1 MKMVP
6 AEQFICHTAQFPLLH
21 CWSWAI
27 LHASSPFLFVSSCL
41 FFSPCFSFN
50 LISPASPLFFLFA
63 TFGLSKYPI
72 LHFTHFYFF
81 FFTSTMLN
89 KAANSHRQWC
99 IFLRCLSELRQH
111 CSVLHL
117 QAALINTVLLTATQM
132 YTCAMNRSWFFFV
145 KMLHAMLQYTNIST
159 SS

>member
-50 LISPASPLFFLFA
+50 LISPASPLFFSLRYLWSLKIPHSPFHSLLLF
-63 TFGLSKYPI
+63 FL
-72 LHFTHFYFF
+72 
-81 FFTSTMLN
+81 TSTMLN

-99 IFLRCLSELRQH
+99 IFLRCLSVLRQH

-117 QAALINTVLLTATQM
+117 QAALINTVLLTATQV